1 MVIIQMIRYSGISNG
16 DYHKK
21 CVVRSNGVVENFAL
35 GVDKATF
42 IPLEGKDFMD
52 PQYLSEEVD
61 HPGSHIQMVKALFI
75 PSKVLQI
82 LSLQVLNLVQKKMG
96 IPLMKIKI
104 LLD

>member
-1 MVIIQMIRYSGISNG
+1 NLVSNFYLPDLLAIGKIYVEKGMVDGGGLAKKRVMSYCDYPDDAYTGIADG

-21 CVVRSNGVVENFAL
+21 CIVRSNGVVEIFAL

-61 HPGSHIQMVKALFI
+61 HSW
-75 PSKVLQI
+75 
-82 LSLQVLNLVQKKMG
+82 
-96 IPLMKIKI
+96 
-104 LLD
+104 